1 MTYRIHNNFEA
12 IQELKKRMQK
22 LEDRI
27 IFLEN
32 FIEMDYKLSENN
44 NPDDGSWKNR

>member
-1 MTYRIHNNFEA
+1 MALKTNYEHIA
-12 IQELKKRMQK
+12 ELKEMIKR

-27 IFLEN
+27 TFLEN